1 MAGETTSNRKDYG
14 YEDEQGEHWGA
25 RLLREVLEV
34 AIITLLLFLGV
45 RLLVQ
50 NYRVDG
56 PSMTPTLLNEQ
67 YILVDKARYYFTSPA
82 RGDIVVFQA
91 PQAALVK
98 CPPAVDTGQ
107 PNNDFVKRIIGVPGD
122 TVQIDDNGAVIVDGV
137 PIKESYV
144 RYPAYASAPEKV
156 QLGQNE
162 YFVMGDNRSDSCDS
176 RDWGPVQRNEI
187 VGRAAVVYWPLP
199 NLHGVADVSSVF
211 AGIHP

>member
-1 MAGETTSNRKDYG
+1 MAGETTSNRKDYA

-34 AIITLLLFLGV
+34 AIITLLLFMGV

-50 NYRVDG
+50 NYEVLG
-56 PSMTPTLLNEQ
+56 PSMTPTLLTHQ
-67 YILVDKARYYFTSPA
+67 RILVDKAHYFFTSPA

-91 PQAALVK
+91 PQVALDK
-98 CPPAVDTGQ
+98 CPGDADTGQ
-107 PNNDFVKRIIGVPGD
+107 PNTDFVKRIIGVPGD

-156 QLGQNE
+156 QLGPNE
-162 YFVMGDNRSDSCDS
+162 YFVMGDNRENSCDS
-176 RDWGPVQRNEI
+176 RIFGPVQRNEI
-187 VGRAAVVYWPLP
+187 AGRAAFVYWPLT
-199 NLHGVADVSSVF
+199 NLHGVADVSSIF
-211 AGIHP
+211 ANIHP

>member
-1 MAGETTSNRKDYG
+1 MAGETASNRKDYA

-56 PSMTPTLLNEQ
+56 PSMTPTLLNGQ
-67 YILVDKARYYFTSPA
+67 YILVDKASYYFTSPT

-91 PQAALVK
+91 PRAALAK

-107 PNNDFVKRIIGVPGD
+107 SSNDFVKRVIGVPGD

-137 PIKESYV
+137 PIKETYV
-144 RYPAYASAPEKV
+144 RFPAYASTPEKILV
-156 QLGQNE
+156 GKNE
-162 YFVMGDNRSDSCDS
+162 YFVLGDNRSDSCDS
-176 RDWGPVQRNEI
+176 RDWGTVQRSEI
-187 VGRAAVVYWPLP
+187 VGRAAAVYWPLP
-199 NLHGVADVSSVF
+199 SLHGVADVSSVF
-211 AGIHP
+211 ANIHS

>member
-1 MAGETTSNRKDYG
+1 
-14 YEDEQGEHWGA
+14 
-25 RLLREVLEV
+25 VLEV

-56 PSMTPTLLNEQ
+56 PSMTPTLLNGQ

-91 PQAALVK
+91 PEAALAR
-98 CPPAVDTGQ
+98 CPTPTDTGQ
-107 PNNDFVKRIIGVPGD
+107 PSNDFVKRIIGVPGD

-144 RYPAYASAPEKV
+144 RYPANVSAPANV

-162 YFVMGDNRSDSCDS
+162 YFVLGDNRSDSCDS

-187 VGRAAVVYWPLP
+187 IGRAAVVYWPLP

>member
-1 MAGETTSNRKDYG
+1 MAGESTSNRKDYA

-50 NYRVDG
+50 NYYVDG
-56 PSMTPTLLNEQ
+56 PSMTPTLLNGQ
-67 YILVDKARYYFTSPA
+67 YILADKARYYFTSPA

-91 PQAALVK
+91 PQAALIA
-98 CPPAVDTGQ
+98 CPPEKNTGQ

-122 TVQIDDNGAVIVDGV
+122 TVQIDDTGVVIVDGV

-144 RYPAYASAPEKV
+144 RYPALASAPEKV
-156 QLGQNE
+156 TLGQNE
-162 YFVMGDNRSDSCDS
+162 YFVLGDNRSDSCDS
-176 RDWGPVQRNEI
+176 RTWGPVQRSAI
-187 VGRAAVVYWPLP
+187 IGRAAFVYWPLP
-199 NLHGVADVSSVF
+199 NLHGVADASSVF